1 MKIEFRKIPYT
12 KSDFKVTDNLLISE
26 GTFFKESNK
35 IVRINIIMSG
45 QTTIDCDI
53 CGDSFDLEID
63 ETIALKVSDGIS
75 EEDLDIIEC
84 QDHIVDF
91 DEIVQSEISS
101 IKADYHYC
109 EKCKNE
115 DQGE

>member
-1 MKIEFRKIPYT
+1 MHL
-12 KSDFKVTDNLLISE
+12 D
-26 GTFFKESNK
+26 
-35 IVRINIIMSG
+35 IVIG
-45 QTTIDCDI
+45 GKTTVDCDI
-53 CGDSFDLEID
+53 CGDAFDLEVD
-63 ETIALKVSDGIS
+63 EKIALKVSDGIS

-84 QDHIVDF
+84 QNHFVDF